1 MLLSPGEKPPSDAAW
16 LYQVKWDGVRNLTL
30 VDGAGVRHWSRKLR
44 ERTRHFPEF
53 DGLRQ
58 VFGGKR
64 AVLDGEIVVLRD
76 GKPSFNGI
84 LERDLAGG
92 TPDARKVRTTP
103 ATLMLFDLLEYGD
116 QELYGRPLAERLDL
130 LARLVPPAG
139 AWQVVTTFPGS
150 SGPDLFAAV
159 VREGLEGVVAK
170 RADSPYQPGVRTR
183 HWLKLKRRDR
193 MLAVVVG
200 YTDPAGRAGGLLLGA
215 YQQGR
220 LRFIGRVGSGIT
232 AEELAT
238 IKAHLPPGPCPFEKV
253 PNLRDRFA
261 GAPGPVVWT
270 EPRLTVLV
278 EFTEW
283 TEEMRLRDPV
293 LAGFSREPPE
303 AAKME

>member
-1 MLLSPGEKPPSDAAW
+1 MLLSPAEKPPADAAW

-30 VDGAGVRHWSRKLR
+30 VEGESVRHWSRQLR

-53 DGLRQ
+53 AGLGPL
-58 VFGGKR
+58 FGGKR

-76 GKPSFNGI
+76 GKPSFSGI

-92 TPDARKVRTTP
+92 VPDARKIRNTP
-103 ATLMLFDLLEYGD
+103 ATLMLFDLLEYGE

-130 LARLVPPAG
+130 LGRLVPPEAS
-139 AWQVVTTFPGS
+139 WQVVATFPGS
-150 SGPDLFAAV
+150 SGPDLFEAV

-170 RADSPYQPGVRTR
+170 RADSPYQPGVRSR
-183 HWLKLKRRDR
+183 SWLKCKRREQ
-193 MLAVVVG
+193 MLAVVCG

-215 YQQGR
+215 YQAGR
-220 LRFIGRVGSGIT
+220 LRYIGRVGSGIK
-232 AEELAT
+232 ADELAT
-238 IKAHLPPGPCPFEKV
+238 IKAHLPPAACPFERV

-278 EFTEW
+278 AFTEW
-283 TEEMRLRDPV
+283 TEELRLRDPV

-303 AAKME
+303 AARMQ